1 MDELALLSLTP
12 AQLRVFLA
20 MRHLETR
27 WGEVRA
33 SMEQLAELT
42 GYSRS
47 SIHRAV
53 EGLVEA
59 EFIKVTRTKR
69 NFGML
74 SENRYRLL
82 RCSTRDTSGLKISD
96 DGRVIS
102 DTSTSVL
109 ITTKSTKKTK
119 STSKSNNS
127 IPSELNG
134 AVAPK
139 EEKLVNRWSDDD
151 GDIGGFGLLEGETS
165 GSATPTQ
172 KAKQHRSERPVEQW
186 TAQMM
191 ASEFSSRIYA
201 KIRGIPGLVNG
212 KRLAI
217 ALATNRKHFG
227 TTAAQEYAAM
237 EKFFGDER
245 NLMAIKRSPKNAHGI
260 FLNAITRFVADTRNL
275 APVVDSESSDQYVYA
290 SDGREFDNSAAG
302 RAFLASYEEK
312 LKGTK

>member
-1 MDELALLSLTP
+1 MDELALLTLTP

-20 MRHLETR
+20 MRHLESR

-82 RCSTRDTSGLKISD
+82 RCSTRDTSAVKISD

-109 ITTKSTKKTK
+109 ITTKTTKSTKT
-119 STSKSNNS
+119 TSKSNNS
-127 IPSELNG
+127 IPSELKG
-134 AVAPK
+134 ADAPK
-139 EEKLVNRWSDDD
+139 EENVVNRWKDDD
-151 GDIGGFGLLEGETS
+151 DIGGFGLLEGETS
-165 GSATPTQ
+165 GSATPAQ

-191 ASEFSSRIYA
+191 ASEFSSRVYA

-217 ALATNRKHFG
+217 ALATNRKNFG
-227 TTAAQEYAAM
+227 VTAAQEYAAM

-245 NLMAIKRSPKNAHGI
+245 NLTAIKRSPKNAHGI
-260 FLNAITRFVADTRNL
+260 FLNAITKFIADNKNFISG
-275 APVVDSESSDQYVYA
+275 VDETVEGQYVYA
-290 SDGREFDNSAAG
+290 SDGRQFEDSAAG
-302 RAFLASYEEK
+302 RAFLAAYENK
-312 LKGTK
+312 LKGQK